1 MGECEVRTLVE
12 RLGEL
17 DAADFRV
24 RGRTKHKASEIA
36 CMTICAQIAGATSFY
51 DMHSYATEKRK
62 ARPVFQRSADS
73 IQRNWPLNAERCA
86 AEHFGRRPLIR
97 GMTLA
102 DKGEQSK
109 RVGSGAPH
117 DRKKGRAPPIGSP

>member
-1 MGECEVRTLVE
+1 MRTLVE

-62 ARPVFQRSADS
+62 AHFVRSGQYSSVQRPASS
-73 IQRNWPLNAERCA
+73 ET
-86 AEHFGRRPLIR
+86 GR
-97 GMTLA
+97 
-102 DKGEQSK
+102 
-109 RVGSGAPH
+109 
-117 DRKKGRAPPIGSP
+117 

>member
-1 MGECEVRTLVE
+1 MRTLVE

-24 RGRTKHKASEIA
+24 KGRTKHKASEIA

-62 ARPVFQRSADS
+62 ARFARSAAS
-73 IQRNWPLNAERCA
+73 IQRNWPLNVERCA
-86 AEHFGRRPLIR
+86 AEHFGRRPL
-97 GMTLA
+97 A
-102 DKGEQSK
+102 SN
-109 RVGSGAPH
+109 GS
-117 DRKKGRAPPIGSP
+117 